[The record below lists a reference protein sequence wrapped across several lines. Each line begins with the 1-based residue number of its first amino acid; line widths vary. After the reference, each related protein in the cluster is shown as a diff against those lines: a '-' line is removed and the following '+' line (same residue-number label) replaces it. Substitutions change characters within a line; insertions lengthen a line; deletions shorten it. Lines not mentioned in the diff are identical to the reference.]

1 MLKKKKTCFEQ
12 LEGSFFVSKKEKEK
26 KKKSFSLKK
35 TICNFKNLW
44 ESEIKRKLIPPSKL
58 VQSTSLKER
67 ECL

>member
-1 MLKKKKTCFEQ
+1 MLKKKKKTCFEQ

-26 KKKSFSLKK
+26 KKSFSLKK
-35 TICNFKNLW
+35 AICNFKNLW